1 MKVLFVVPRAQFNYK
16 APWTPLGTI
25 SIATFIKQHGHTVRL
40 TDQSFDK
47 ESVKEHLD
55 DFAPDAVCVSVIS
68 VRVAKDARRLS
79 LLCKERGIPVIWGGF
94 FSADYY
100 KELLLAGMTDYITM
114 GEGEFNTLHLLE
126 ALENGTPVRDVRGI
140 AYLENGEPML
150 TEAQPLADLRDL
162 PVLDFSLCDTE
173 NYIHPYLF
181 CKRMMY
187 VYASKG
193 CPGNCAFCSNPTY
206 HCHKYRVRPIDYV
219 IREIKY
225 LYTQY
230 HIDGVYFSDE
240 CWYVRREMMQ
250 EFCRRLREEK
260 IDIYW
265 GCELRFGICSEE
277 DYRMLYDSGCRWI
290 MFGTE
295 SGDPEMLKTIRKHIT
310 VDQIRREVNICHD
323 TGIVSILSFIIGYPD
338 ERPEQLQNTIDLIN
352 GIPSGVN
359 VCNIFT
365 PVPNSEMYDA
375 LVRSKQY
382 APKFDLMH
390 NKLVLIGEHSGYRCN
405 TIPLR
410 DLRVIR
416 SCFMW
421 KGFTK
426 KSVNRESKKFE
437 IAANAIKETFA
448 SLTRHGL
455 KGFFWGIWVA
465 AKEFV
470 PIFWYSHFYP
480 AIRKKYKM
488 NRTDQKEYL

>member
-1 MKVLFVVPRAQFNYK
+1 MRMKVLFVVPRAQFNYK

-25 SIATFIKQHGHTVRL
+25 SIATFIKQRGHTVRL

-47 ESVKEHLD
+47 KSVKEHLD

-295 SGDPEMLKTIRKHIT
+295 SGDPEMLKTIRKHHRLPRRTARAAPEYDRSHQRHPVRRQRVQYFYACAEFGNVRCACTQQT
-310 VDQIRREVNICHD
+310 VRAQ
-323 TGIVSILSFIIGYPD
+323 
-338 ERPEQLQNTIDLIN
+338 
-352 GIPSGVN
+352 
-359 VCNIFT
+359 
-365 PVPNSEMYDA
+365 
-375 LVRSKQY
+375 VRSDAQQARADRRTLRLPVQY
-382 APKFDLMH
+382 DPAARSARDP
-390 NKLVLIGEHSGYRCN
+390 LVLHVERVYEKERQPGVKEV
-405 TIPLR
+405 R
-410 DLRVIR
+410 DRRKRHQGNIR
-416 SCFMW
+416 QSDAPRSERLFLGHLGRSERIRPDLLVFALLSC
-421 KGFTK
+421 
-426 KSVNRESKKFE
+426 
-437 IAANAIKETFA
+437 
-448 SLTRHGL
+448 
-455 KGFFWGIWVA
+455 
-465 AKEFV
+465 
-470 PIFWYSHFYP
+470 
-480 AIRKKYKM
+480 
-488 NRTDQKEYL
+488 DQEKV